1 LQTYQSDLNYILNFQ
16 RFKVDNND
24 FEKYLTKDPGTFK
37 SFIDEFKVA
46 RTFRKDETS
55 NLLSL
60 TLKWINRKD
69 CNNVDGFAKHLRDH
83 KITDG
88 KIPISLASKI
98 LFLNN
103 PWVIIPFDSRTK
115 KALGLRYNSYSHY
128 QELALQYKKKNQ
140 AIIDNSLTFLKTYF
154 GELEND
160 YKSKL
165 FKIEIIRENRFVDK
179 LLWTIGEKQ
188 KHPLT
193 SPHPASRGS

>member
-1 LQTYQSDLNYILNFQ
+1 MNRNIIIAVGYLLQTYQSDLNYILNFQ
-16 RFKVDNND
+16 RFKVDNDD

-37 SFIDEFKVA
+37 SFIDEFQVA

-60 TLKWINRKD
+60 TLKWIKRKD
-69 CNNVDGFAKHLRDH
+69 CNDVDGFARHLRDH

-88 KIPISLASKI
+88 NIPISLASKI

-140 AIIDNSLTFLKTYF
+140 AIIDNTLTFLKTYF
-154 GELEND
+154 GELEDD

-179 LLWTIGEKQ
+179 LLWTIGEK
-188 KHPLT
+188 
-193 SPHPASRGS
+193 